1 MALNANQNWSVDV
14 SKSGNYYGK
23 WGAKAVVTNSNWKTQ
38 YTLASTEYNVIPSCT
53 SFVTKKTK
61 ALEKKKAFAIELN
74 GLTNVFGV
82 NGVTFQVFNSDG
94 RQVATLS
101 GKKKTAS
108 YYKEVTMKT
117 LKYNLDLFTI
127 KAVVIDSNNKT
138 YTLAQTTKADQRMK
152 KGTLTVTKKKNATC
166 IYKLSGAYV
175 PGNIKRLNLIF
186 TGLKTVK
193 RKSLAHTKQKLLPIK
208 RPTP

>member
-1 MALNANQNWSVDV
+1 M
-14 SKSGNYYGK
+14 
-23 WGAKAVVTNSNWKTQ
+23 
-38 YTLASTEYNVIPSCT
+38 
-53 SFVTKKTK
+53 
-61 ALEKKKAFAIELN
+61 
-74 GLTNVFGV
+74 TNVFGV

-127 KAVVIDSNNKT
+127 KAVVIDSTIK
-138 YTLAQTTKADQRMK
+138 LIRLHRQQKADQRMK

-166 IYKLSGAYV
+166 IYKLSRAYV

-193 RKSLAHTKQKLLPIK
+193 RKAWHIQSKSFFQ
-208 RPTP
+208 